1 MLMSVNTTI
10 HDMSL
15 KCFDDDYVIVHFLYC
30 FWQNKVPWK
39 IIWKV
44 SYRCKF
50 PALGPQRTAK
60 FIIRKHMFQNSL
72 HVYVQIAVAHW
83 TAWNSREWHHP
94 VSWERTPSI
103 WSQMPGEV
111 HELQPWLGILFRMF
125 SESDAAISQ
134 LYMRNLGGRKKPPQ
148 KNCTQ
153 QRPTLSYL
161 TTSTVTVV
169 LAPLNW
175 PSLRPQ
181 NN

>member
-1 MLMSVNTTI
+1 MLWRNAMMIILLMSVNTTI

-15 KCFDDDYVIVHFLYC
+15 KCFDDDYAIVHFLYS

-60 FIIRKHMFQNSL
+60 FVIRKHMFQNSL
-72 HVYVQIAVAHW
+72 HVYVHSVQIAVAHW
-83 TAWNSREWHHP
+83 TAQNSREWHHP

-111 HELQPWLGILFRMF
+111 HELQPWLGILFR
-125 SESDAAISQ
+125 
-134 LYMRNLGGRKKPPQ
+134 NL
-148 KNCTQ
+148 
-153 QRPTLSYL
+153 S
-161 TTSTVTVV
+161 TTTTKS
-169 LAPLNW
+169 
-175 PSLRPQ
+175 
-181 NN
+181 